1 MTIKY
6 YTIGMAGHID
16 HGKTTLTKA
25 LSGIDT
31 DTLKEEKAR
40 KITIEPGFAP
50 FSLTKDLHTSI
61 VDVPGHE
68 KLIRQMIAGVAG
80 IDLVL
85 LVIAGDE
92 GVMPQTREHFEI
104 LSFLGIEKGIIV
116 VTKSDMIDD
125 EMRLLVEEDI
135 LELTNSSVFER
146 FPIHFVDS
154 VSSAGI
160 DQLKSEII
168 NLLKDTPVRSS
179 QGAFRMP
186 IDHIFTVKG
195 QGTVIR
201 GTVYEGEVQE
211 GDELFVQPGNVK
223 VKIRKLQVHKQE
235 VHSARAGQRAAINLS
250 GGSKADWKR
259 GHVLV
264 EPNVY
269 STTNTIDLVL
279 STGEGWKGKLKQRSS
294 VKFYSGTSEVMGKL
308 VLFDRNEL
316 DVNEDQIYCQVRLDQ
331 EVVTKRGDRFILRR
345 PTPEET
351 IGGGE
356 VIDPNGSV
364 YRFGTETIER
374 LRSKHEGTPNER
386 VLQLLNKVGSMTERE
401 LKSSSGMDDEVL
413 QHTLDELISEGSVAR
428 IQNFLVADSKVKH
441 IKSSIMN
448 KLQNFH
454 SEYSLRQGIPKAEI
468 VQSFQNEVNP
478 KIVNTLLEKWITD
491 STVSITDH
499 FVHLSHF
506 KPHYPEKWAKRMA
519 NVLAALEEAQLEP
532 DDLQNIYN
540 AQQLPEP
547 LYHEFKYFL
556 IKSNEVVLLFDEVML
571 SRKAFDSAVEHLRI
585 NTDST
590 FSVQD
595 AKAVLHTSRKFLI
608 PILECMDSKGHTMRE
623 SNVRKWVQ

>member
-1 MTIKY
+1 MTIKF

-50 FSLTKDLHTSI
+50 FPLTNELHTSI

-135 LELTNSSVFER
+135 IELTNSSVFEN

-160 DQLKSEII
+160 DELKREMI
-168 NLLKDTPVRSS
+168 NLLKDTPVKSS

-186 IDHIFTVKG
+186 IDHIFSVKG
-195 QGTVIR
+195 QGTVVR
-201 GTVYEGEVQE
+201 GTVYEGQVQE
-211 GDELFVQPGNVK
+211 GDELVVQPGNDKVK
-223 VKIRKLQVHKQE
+223 VRKLQVHKQE
-235 VHSARAGQRAAINLS
+235 VQAARAGQRAALNLS
-250 GGSKADWKR
+250 GGSKGDWKR

-264 EPNVY
+264 EPNVF
-269 STTNTIDLVL
+269 STTDTIDLVL
-279 STGEGWKGKLKQRSS
+279 STGKGWQGKIKQRSLI
-294 VKFYSGTSEVMGKL
+294 KFYCGTSEVMGKL

-316 DVNEDQIYCQVRLDQ
+316 ENNEDHIYCQVRLEQ
-331 EVVTKRGDRFILRR
+331 EIVTKRGDRFILRR

-356 VIDPNGSV
+356 VLEPNGTV
-364 YRFGTETIER
+364 YKFGTETIER
-374 LRSKHEGTPNER
+374 LKRKHEGTPSER
-386 VLQLLNKVGSMTERE
+386 ILQLLNKEGSLTELE
-401 LKSSSGMDDEVL
+401 LKRSIGMDEEVF
-413 QHTLDELISEGSVAR
+413 QYTMEELLREGAVEQ
-428 IQNFLVADSKVKH
+428 IQNYLVSDSTIQH
-441 IKSSIMN
+441 IESSIMN

-454 SEYSLRQGIPKAEI
+454 EEYRLRQGIPKAEI
-468 VQSFQNEVNP
+468 VQSLQSEINP
-478 KIVNTLLEKWITD
+478 KIINSLLEKWIGE
-491 STVSITDH
+491 STILITDQ

-506 KPHYPEKWAKRMA
+506 TPHYPEKWAKRMM
-519 NVLAALEEAQLEP
+519 NVLSLLEDAQLEP
-532 DDLQNIYN
+532 DDLRNLYN
-540 AQQLPEP
+540 AQQLPEA
-547 LYHEFKYFL
+547 LYQEFKYFL
-556 IKSNEVVLLFDEVML
+556 LRTDQVIMLFDEVFL
-571 SRKAFDSAVEHLRI
+571 SRKAFDSAVEQLRAH
-585 NTDST
+585 TDSSFT
-590 FSVQD
+590 VQE
-595 AKAVLHTSRKFLI
+595 AKAVLHASRKFLI
-608 PILECMDSKGHTMRE
+608 PILESMDSKGYTTRE
-623 SNVRKWVQ
+623 TNARKWV

>member
-50 FSLTKDLHTSI
+50 FPLTNDLHTSI

-116 VTKSDMIDD
+116 VTKSDLIDD

-135 LELTNSSVFER
+135 LELTNSSVFEH
-146 FPIHFVDS
+146 FPMHFVDS

-160 DQLKSEII
+160 EELKSEIT
-168 NLLKDTPVRSS
+168 NLLKDTPVKSS
-179 QGAFRMP
+179 QGTFRMP

-195 QGTVIR
+195 QGTVVR

-211 GDELFVQPGNVK
+211 GDELIVQPGNDK
-223 VKIRKLQVHKQE
+223 VKIRKLQVHKQD
-235 VHSARAGQRAAINLS
+235 VHAARAGQRAALNLS

-269 STTNTIDLVL
+269 STTDTIDLVL
-279 STGEGWKGKLKQRSS
+279 STGEGWKGKLKQRSL

-316 DVNEDQIYCQVRLDQ
+316 DNNEDQIYCQVRLDQ
-331 EVVTKRGDRFILRR
+331 EIVTKRGDRFIIRR
-345 PTPEET
+345 PSPEET

-374 LRSKHEGTPNER
+374 LKSKHEGTPVER
-386 VLQLLNKVGSMTERE
+386 VQQLLNKVGSMSERE
-401 LKSSSGMDDEVL
+401 LKRSIGMEEEIL
-413 QHTLDELISEGSVAR
+413 QHTLGELLSEGSIEQ
-428 IQNFLVADSKVKH
+428 IQDYLVSDSTVQH
-441 IKSSIMN
+441 IKFNIMN

-468 VQSFQNEVNP
+468 VQSFQSEVNP
-478 KIVNTLLEKWITD
+478 KIVNSLLERCVAD
-491 STVSITDH
+491 STVTITDQ

-519 NVLAALEEAQLEP
+519 NVLTILVEAQLEP

-540 AQQLPEP
+540 AQQLPEA
-547 LYHEFKYFL
+547 LYHEFKYYL
-556 IKSNEVVLLFDEVML
+556 LKTNQVVMLFDEILL
-571 SRKAFDSAVEHLRI
+571 SRKAFDSAVENLRI
-585 NTDST
+585 HTDSSFT
-590 FSVQD
+590 VQD
-595 AKAVLHTSRKFLI
+595 AKTILHTSRKFLI
-608 PILECMDSKGHTMRE
+608 PILEGMDAEGYTIRE
-623 SNVRKWVQ
+623 SNVRKWV

>member
-50 FSLTKDLHTSI
+50 FPLTKELHTSI

-135 LELTNSSVFER
+135 IELTNSSVFEH

-160 DQLKSEII
+160 DELKREMI
-168 NLLKDTPVRSS
+168 NLLKDTPVKSS

-186 IDHIFTVKG
+186 IDHIFSVKG
-195 QGTVIR
+195 QGTVVR

-211 GDELFVQPGNVK
+211 GDELVVQPGNDKVK
-223 VKIRKLQVHKQE
+223 VRKLQVHKQD
-235 VHSARAGQRAAINLS
+235 VQAARAGQRAALNLS
-250 GGSKADWKR
+250 GGSKGDWKR
-259 GHVLV
+259 GHALV
-264 EPNVY
+264 EPNVF
-269 STTNTIDLVL
+269 STTDTIDLVL
-279 STGEGWKGKLKQRSS
+279 STGKGWQGKIKQRSLI
-294 VKFYSGTSEVMGKL
+294 KFYCGTSEVMGKL

-316 DVNEDQIYCQVRLDQ
+316 ENNEDQVYCQVRLEQ
-331 EVVTKRGDRFILRR
+331 EIVTKRGDRFILRR
-345 PTPEET
+345 PSPEET

-356 VIDPNGSV
+356 VLDPNGTA
-364 YRFGTETIER
+364 YKFGTETIER
-374 LRSKHEGTPNER
+374 LKRKHEGTPSER
-386 VLQLLNKVGSMTERE
+386 ILQLLNKEGSLTELE
-401 LKSSSGMDDEVL
+401 LKRSIGMDEEVF
-413 QHTLDELISEGSVAR
+413 QHTTEELLREGAMEQ
-428 IQNFLVADSKVKH
+428 IQNYLVSVSTIQH
-441 IKSSIMN
+441 IESSITN

-454 SEYSLRQGIPKAEI
+454 KEYSLRQGIPKAEI
-468 VQSFQNEVNP
+468 VQSLQSEVNP
-478 KIVNTLLEKWITD
+478 KIVNTLLEKWIGE
-491 STVSITDH
+491 STILITDQ

-506 KPHYPEKWAKRMA
+506 TPHYPEKWAKRMT
-519 NVLAALEEAQLEP
+519 NVLSLLEEGQLEP
-532 DDLQNIYN
+532 DDLRNLYN
-540 AQQLPEP
+540 AQQLPEA
-547 LYHEFKYFL
+547 LYQEFKYFL
-556 IKSNEVVLLFDEVML
+556 LKTDQVIFLFDEVFL
-571 SRKAFDSAVEHLRI
+571 SRKAFDSVVEQLRVH
-585 NTDST
+585 TGSSFT
-590 FSVQD
+590 VQE

-608 PILECMDSKGHTMRE
+608 PILESMDSKGYTMRE
-623 SNVRKWVQ
+623 STVRKWV

>member
-50 FSLTKDLHTSI
+50 FPLTKDLHTSI

-135 LELTNSSVFER
+135 IELTNSSVFEH

-160 DQLKSEII
+160 DALKSEII
-168 NLLKDTPVRSS
+168 NLLSDTPVKSS
-179 QGAFRMP
+179 HGAFRMP

-195 QGTVIR
+195 QGTVVR
-201 GTVYEGEVQE
+201 GTVYEGEVHE
-211 GDELFVQPGNVK
+211 GDELIVQPGNDK
-223 VKIRKLQVHKQE
+223 VKIRKLQVHKQD
-235 VHSARAGQRAAINLS
+235 VHFARAGQRAALNLS

-269 STTNTIDLVL
+269 STTDTIDLVL
-279 STGEGWKGKLKQRSS
+279 STGEAWQGKLKQRSL

-316 DVNEDQIYCQVRLDQ
+316 ENNEERIYCQVRLDQ
-331 EVVTKRGDRFILRR
+331 EIVTKRGDRFILRR

-364 YRFGTETIER
+364 YKFGTETIER
-374 LRSKHEGTPNER
+374 LKNKHEGTPGEQ
-386 VLQLLNKVGSMTERE
+386 VLQLLNKEGSMTELE
-401 LKSSSGMDDEVL
+401 LKRSSGMDEELL
-413 QHTLDELISEGSVAR
+413 QHTIEELLREGSIER
-428 IQNFLVADSKVKH
+428 IQNDLVSKSTVQL
-441 IKSSIMN
+441 IESSIMN

-454 SEYSLRQGIPKAEI
+454 NEYSLRQGIPKAEI
-468 VQSFQNEVNP
+468 VQSLQSEINP
-478 KIVNTLLEKWITD
+478 KIVNTLLEKWIMN
-491 STVSITDH
+491 STISITDQ

-506 KPHYPEKWAKRMA
+506 KPHYPEKWAKRMT
-519 NVLAALEEAQLEP
+519 NVLSLLEEAQLEP
-532 DDLQNIYN
+532 ADLLSIYN
-540 AQQLPEP
+540 AQQLPEA
-547 LYHEFKYFL
+547 LYQEFKYFL
-556 IKSNEVVLLFDEVML
+556 MKTNQVVMLSDEVLL
-571 SRKAFDSAVEHLRI
+571 SRKAFDSAVEHLRVH
-585 NTDST
+585 TDSS

-608 PILECMDSKGHTMRE
+608 PILECMDSEGYTMRE
-623 SNVRKWVQ
+623 SNVRKWV

>member
-50 FSLTKDLHTSI
+50 FPLTKDLHTSI

-104 LSFLGIEKGIIV
+104 LSYLGIEKGIIV
-116 VTKSDMIDD
+116 VTKSDMIDE

-135 LELTNSSVFER
+135 IELTNSSVFEH
-146 FPIHFVDS
+146 FPIQFVDS

-160 DQLKSEII
+160 DTLKSEII
-168 NLLKDTPVRSS
+168 NLLRDTTVKSS
-179 QGAFRMP
+179 QGPFRMP

-195 QGTVIR
+195 QGTVVR

-211 GDELFVQPGNVK
+211 GDELFVQPGNDK
-223 VKIRKLQVHKQE
+223 VKIRKLQVHKQD
-235 VHSARAGQRAAINLS
+235 VHSARAGQRAALNLS

-264 EPNVY
+264 EPNVF
-269 STTNTIDLVL
+269 STTDTIDLVL
-279 STGEGWKGKLKQRSS
+279 STGEGWQGKLKQRSL

-331 EVVTKRGDRFILRR
+331 EIVTKRGDRFILRR
-345 PTPEET
+345 PSPEET

-356 VIDPNGSV
+356 VIEPNGSV
-364 YRFGTETIER
+364 YKFGTETIER
-374 LRSKHEGTPNER
+374 LKSKHVGTPGER
-386 VLQLLNKVGSMTERE
+386 ILQLLNKGGALTELE
-401 LKSSSGMDDEVL
+401 LKKSSGVDEELL
-413 QHTLDELISEGSVAR
+413 QHTMEELLSEGSIER
-428 IQNFLVADSKVKH
+428 IQNFIVSDSTIQH
-441 IKSSIMN
+441 MKSSILN

-454 SEYSLRQGIPKAEI
+454 DEYSLRQGIPKAEI
-468 VQSFQNEVNP
+468 VQSFQSEVNP
-478 KIVNTLLEKWITD
+478 KIVNALLEKWVTD
-491 STVSITDH
+491 STVSITDQL
-499 FVHLSHF
+499 VHLSHF
-506 KPHYPEKWAKRMA
+506 TPHYPEKWEKRML
-519 NVLAALEEAQLEP
+519 NVLITLEDAQLEP

-540 AQQLPEP
+540 AQQLPEA
-547 LYHEFKYFL
+547 LYQEFKYFL
-556 IKSNEVVLLFDEVML
+556 LKTNQVIMLFDEVFL
-571 SRKAFDSAVEHLRI
+571 SRKAFDSAVEHLRVH
-585 NTDST
+585 TDSA
-590 FSVQD
+590 FSVQE
-595 AKAVLHTSRKFLI
+595 AKSVLHTSRKFLI
-608 PILECMDSKGHTMRE
+608 PILESMDSKGYTMRD
-623 SNVRKWVQ
+623 SNVRKWV